1 MMSETEKEMSKQD
14 YSRRNFIKTAALTVG
29 ATHALS
35 VFGLDSALA
44 ASKPGSLPLSM
55 AGYMFDRTK
64 ALIGGR
70 VKVEGCDV
78 QFEESAIGDINTH
91 VFSGPQTYDVTE
103 IGLVPFVLAYANDD
117 FRDYSLLPIFPL
129 RLFRHKSV
137 FIRTDRG
144 IEKPE
149 DLKGK
154 TIGTAGYSS
163 TSLTWMRGIF
173 QDEYGVRPEDVQW
186 VISSKDSS
194 ADLSGKTSKQEQ
206 MFPDGISIRMGPAG
220 KDESDLLES
229 GEVDALFHAAEPRA
243 YIQGHP
249 MVDRLFPD
257 YRSTERDYFSRT
269 GIFPIM
275 HAVAIKK
282 SLVKQNPW
290 LIEAVFN
297 AYSQSKEMAY
307 AYMAKAAWAKDSLP
321 WFGQEFAET
330 RALMGDNYYS
340 YGIKPNRKTLKALFR
355 YSHRQGLSSRELT
368 IEELFE
374 PASLELTE
382 APT

>member
-1 MMSETEKEMSKQD
+1 MVSETGKGMSKQD
-14 YSRRNFIKTAALTVG
+14 YSRRNFIKTAALSVG
-29 ATHALS
+29 AAQALS
-35 VFGLDSALA
+35 VIGLGSARA
-44 ASKPGSLPLSM
+44 ASESRNQPLSM
-55 AGYMFDRTK
+55 AGYVYDRSR
-64 ALIGGR
+64 ALIDGR
-70 VKVEGCDV
+70 VKIEGYDI
-78 QFEESAIGDINTH
+78 QYTESAIGDINTH

-103 IGLVPFVLAYANDD
+103 IGLVPFMLAFANDE

-154 TIGTAGYSS
+154 TIGTAGYASS
-163 TSLTWMRGIF
+163 SLTWMRGIF
-173 QDEYGVRPEDVQW
+173 EDEYGIRPKDIQW
-186 VISSKDSS
+186 VVSSGDSS

-249 MVDRLFPD
+249 MVARLFPD

-275 HAVAIKK
+275 HAVAIRK
-282 SLVKQNPW
+282 SLAQQNPW
-290 LIEAVFN
+290 LIEAAFN
-297 AYSQSKEMAY
+297 AYSESKKLAFE
-307 AYMAKAAWAKDSLP
+307 YMAKIAWAKESLP

-340 YGIKPNRKTLKALFR
+340 YGIKPNRKTLEALFR
-355 YSHRQGLSSRELT
+355 YSHQQGLSSRELT

-382 APT
+382 

>member
-1 MMSETEKEMSKQD
+1 MMSETGKGMSRQD
-14 YSRRNFIKTAALTVG
+14 YSRRNFIKTAALSVG
-29 ATHALS
+29 AAQAMS
-35 VFGLDSALA
+35 VIGLRSARA
-44 ASKPGSLPLSM
+44 ASESRNQPLSM
-55 AGYMFDRTK
+55 AGYVYDRSK
-64 ALIGGR
+64 ALIDGR
-70 VKVEGCDV
+70 VKIEGYDI
-78 QFEESAIGDINTH
+78 QYTESAIGDINTH
-91 VFSGPQTYDVTE
+91 VFNGPQTYDVTE
-103 IGLVPFVLAYANDD
+103 IGLVPFILAYANDE

-144 IEKPE
+144 IEKPT

-154 TIGTAGYSS
+154 TIGTAGYASS
-163 TSLTWMRGIF
+163 SLTWMRGIF
-173 QDEYGVRPEDVQW
+173 EDEYGIRPEDVQW

-249 MVDRLFPD
+249 MVARLFPD

-275 HAVAIKK
+275 HAVAIRK

-290 LIEAVFN
+290 LIEAAFN
-297 AYSQSKEMAY
+297 AYSQSKKLAFE
-307 AYMAKAAWAKDSLP
+307 YMAKIAWAKESLP

-330 RALMGDNYYS
+330 SALMGDNYYS
-340 YGIKPNRKTLKALFR
+340 YGIKPNRKTLEALFR
-355 YSHRQGLSSRELT
+355 YSHQQGLSGRELT
-368 IEELFE
+368 IAELFE

-382 APT
+382 

>member
-1 MMSETEKEMSKQD
+1 MTDKEKEKTSQD

-29 ATHALS
+29 ATQALS
-35 VFGLDSALA
+35 VLGMDSALA
-44 ASKPGSLPLSM
+44 ASESKNLSLAM
-55 AGYMFDRTK
+55 AGYNFDRTR
-64 ALIGGR
+64 ALIDGR
-70 VKVEGCDV
+70 VKIEGCDI
-78 QFEESAIGDINTH
+78 QFQESAIGNINTY
-91 VFSGPQTYDVTE
+91 VFEGPQNYGVTE
-103 IGLVPFVLAYANDD
+103 IGLHPFMLAFANDD

-144 IEKPE
+144 IEEPE

-154 TIGTAGYSS
+154 TIGTAGYASS
-163 TSLTWMRGIF
+163 SLTWMRGIV
-173 QDEYGVRPEDVQW
+173 QDEYGVRPEDVHW
-186 VISSKDSS
+186 VISSGDSS
-194 ADLSGKTSKQEQ
+194 AKLSGKGSKQEQ
-206 MFPDGISIRMGPAG
+206 TFPDGISIRMGPDG

-243 YIQGHP
+243 YVQGHP
-249 MVDRLFPD
+249 MIARLFPD

-275 HAVAIKK
+275 HTVAIKK
-282 SLVKQNPW
+282 SLAEKNPW
-290 LIEAVFN
+290 LIEAAFN
-297 AYSQSKEMAY
+297 AYSQSKKMAFE
-307 AYMAKAAWAKDSLP
+307 YMAKGAWAKESLP

-340 YGIKPNRKTLKALFR
+340 YGIKPNRKTLEALFR
-355 YSHRQGLSSRELT
+355 YSHQQGLSRRELT

-374 PASLELTE
+374 PASLELAE
-382 APT
+382 ASM

>member
-1 MMSETEKEMSKQD
+1 MMSETGKGMSRQD
-14 YSRRNFIKTAALTVG
+14 YSRRNFIKTAALSVG
-29 ATHALS
+29 AAQALS
-35 VFGLDSALA
+35 VFGSGSVLA
-44 ASKPGSLPLSM
+44 ASESRNQPLSM
-55 AGYMFDRTK
+55 AGYVYDRSR
-64 ALIGGR
+64 ALIDGR
-70 VKVEGCDV
+70 AKIEGYDI
-78 QFEESAIGDINTH
+78 QYTESAIGDINTH

-103 IGLVPFVLAYANDD
+103 IGLVPFMLAFANDE

-154 TIGTAGYSS
+154 TIGTAGYASS
-163 TSLTWMRGIF
+163 SLTWMRGIF
-173 QDEYGVRPEDVQW
+173 EDEYGIRPKDVQW
-186 VISSKDSS
+186 VVSSGDSS
-194 ADLSGKTSKQEQ
+194 AELSGKASKQEQ

-249 MVDRLFPD
+249 MVARLFPD

-275 HAVAIKK
+275 HAVAIRK
-282 SLVKQNPW
+282 SLAKQNPW
-290 LIEAVFN
+290 LIEAAFN
-297 AYSQSKEMAY
+297 AYSQSKKMAY
-307 AYMAKAAWAKDSLP
+307 AYMANAAWAKESLP

-340 YGIKPNRKTLKALFR
+340 YGIKPNRKTLELLFR
-355 YSHRQGLSSRELT
+355 YAHQQGLCSRELT
-368 IEELFE
+368 VEEMFE
-374 PASLELTE
+374 PASLALTE
-382 APT
+382 

>member
-1 MMSETEKEMSKQD
+1 MMSEKEKNKASQD
-14 YSRRNFIKTAALTVG
+14 PSRRNFIKTAALTVG
-29 ATHALS
+29 ATQALS
-35 VFGLDSALA
+35 LLGTDSVLA
-44 ASKPGSLPLSM
+44 ASESKNLALPM
-55 AGYMFDRTK
+55 AGYAYDRSR
-64 ALIGGR
+64 ALMDGR
-70 VKVEGCDV
+70 VKIEGYDI
-78 QFEESAIGDINTH
+78 QYTESAIGDINTH
-91 VFSGPQTYDVTE
+91 VFSGPQTYGVTE
-103 IGLVPFVLAYANDD
+103 IGLVPFILAYANDD

-137 FIRTDRG
+137 FIRSDRG

-154 TIGTAGYSS
+154 TIGTAGYASS
-163 TSLTWMRGIF
+163 SLTWMRGIF
-173 QDEYGVRPEDVQW
+173 QDEYGVTPEDVEW
-186 VISSKDSS
+186 VISSGDSS

-206 MFPDGISIRMGPAG
+206 VFPDGISIRMGPEG

-243 YIQGHP
+243 YVQGHP
-249 MVDRLFPD
+249 MVARLFPD
-257 YRSTERDYFSRT
+257 YRSTERDYYSRT

-282 SLVKQNPW
+282 SLAKQNPW
-290 LIEAVFN
+290 LIEAAFN
-297 AYSQSKEMAY
+297 AYSQSKKMAFE
-307 AYMAKAAWAKDSLP
+307 YMAKIAWAKESLP

-340 YGIKPNRKTLKALFR
+340 YGIKPNRKTLEALFR
-355 YSHRQGLSSRELT
+355 YSYEQGLSSRELT

-374 PASLELTE
+374 PASLEFTE
-382 APT
+382 

>member
-1 MMSETEKEMSKQD
+1 MMSETGKGMSRQD

-29 ATHALS
+29 ATQALS
-35 VFGLDSALA
+35 VFGSGSVLA
-44 ASKPGSLPLSM
+44 ASESRNQSLSV
-55 AGYMFDRTK
+55 AGYLFDRTR
-64 ALIGGR
+64 ALIDGR
-70 VKVEGCDV
+70 VKIEGYDL

-103 IGLVPFVLAYANDD
+103 IGLHPYMLAYANDD

-144 IEKPE
+144 IEYAE

-154 TIGTAGYSS
+154 TIGTAGYAS

-173 QDEYGVRPEDVQW
+173 QDEYGIRPEDVQW
-186 VISSKDSS
+186 VISSGDSS
-194 ADLSGKTSKQEQ
+194 ADLAGKTSKQEQ

-249 MVDRLFPD
+249 MVARLFPD

-275 HAVAIKK
+275 HAVAIRK
-282 SLVKQNPW
+282 SLAQQNPW
-290 LIEAVFN
+290 LIEAAFN
-297 AYSQSKEMAY
+297 AYSQSKKLAFE
-307 AYMAKAAWAKDSLP
+307 YMAKIAWAKESLP

-340 YGIKPNRKTLKALFR
+340 YGIKPNRKTLELLFR
-355 YSHRQGLSSRELT
+355 YSHEQGLCSRELT
-368 IEELFE
+368 VEEMFE

-382 APT
+382 

>member
-1 MMSETEKEMSKQD
+1 MTDVEKKKTGQD

-29 ATHALS
+29 AAQSLS
-35 VFGLDSALA
+35 VLGMDSALA
-44 ASKPGSLPLSM
+44 AGESKNLALAM
-55 AGYMFDRTK
+55 AGYNFDRTR
-64 ALIGGR
+64 ALIDGR
-70 VKVEGCDV
+70 VKIEGCDI

-91 VFSGPQTYDVTE
+91 VFSGPQTYGVTE
-103 IGLVPFVLAYANDD
+103 IGLVPFILAYANDE

-154 TIGTAGYSS
+154 TIGTAGYASS
-163 TSLTWMRGIF
+163 SLTWMRGIF
-173 QDEYGVRPEDVQW
+173 QDEYGITPEDVEW
-186 VISSKDSS
+186 VISSGDSS

-206 MFPDGISIRMGPAG
+206 VTPDGISIRMGPAG

-243 YIQGHP
+243 YVKGHP
-249 MVDRLFPD
+249 MVARLFPD
-257 YRSTERDYFSRT
+257 YRSTESEYFSRT

-275 HAVAIKK
+275 HTVAIKK
-282 SLVKQNPW
+282 SLAKQHPW
-290 LIEAVFN
+290 LIEATFN
-297 AYSQSKEMAY
+297 AYSRSKKMAFE
-307 AYMAKAAWAKDSLP
+307 YMAKGAWAKESLP

-340 YGIKPNRKTLKALFR
+340 YGIKPNRKTLEALFH
-355 YSHRQGLSSRELT
+355 YSYEQGLSSRELT

-374 PASLELTE
+374 PASLEFTE
-382 APT
+382 

>member
-1 MMSETEKEMSKQD
+1 
-14 YSRRNFIKTAALTVG
+14 
-29 ATHALS
+29 
-35 VFGLDSALA
+35 
-44 ASKPGSLPLSM
+44 
-55 AGYMFDRTK
+55 
-64 ALIGGR
+64 
-70 VKVEGCDV
+70 
-78 QFEESAIGDINTH
+78 
-91 VFSGPQTYDVTE
+91 VTE
-103 IGLVPFVLAYANDD
+103 IGLVPFILAYANDE

-154 TIGTAGYSS
+154 TIGTAGYASS
-163 TSLTWMRGIF
+163 SLTWMRGIF

-206 MFPDGISIRMGPAG
+206 MFPDGISIRMGPAD

-249 MVDRLFPD
+249 MVARLFPD
-257 YRSTERDYFSRT
+257 YRSTEREYFSRT

-275 HAVAIKK
+275 HAVAIRK
-282 SLVKQNPW
+282 SLAQQNPW
-290 LIEAVFN
+290 LIEAAFN
-297 AYSQSKEMAY
+297 AYSQSKKLAFE
-307 AYMAKAAWAKDSLP
+307 YMAKIAWAKESLP

-340 YGIKPNRKTLKALFR
+340 YGIKPNRKTLELLFR
-355 YSHRQGLSSRELT
+355 YAHQQGLSSHELT
-368 IEELFE
+368 IEDLFE

-382 APT
+382 

>member
-1 MMSETEKEMSKQD
+1 MMSETAKGLSKQD
-14 YSRRNFIKTAALTVG
+14 YSRRNFIKTAALTIG
-29 ATHALS
+29 ASHSLS
-35 VFGLDSALA
+35 VFGLGSALA
-44 ASKPGSLPLSM
+44 ASKPGNLPLSI
-55 AGYMFDRTK
+55 AGYLFDRTK
-64 ALIGGR
+64 ALIDGR
-70 VKVEGCDV
+70 VKIEGCDLH
-78 QFEESAIGDINTH
+78 FEESAIGDINTH
-91 VFSGPQTYDVTE
+91 VLSGPQTYDVTE
-103 IGLVPFVLAYANDD
+103 IGLHPYMLAYANDD
-117 FRDYSLLPIFPL
+117 FRDYSLLPVFPL

-137 FIRTDRG
+137 FIRIDRG

-149 DLKGK
+149 NLKGK
-154 TIGTAGYSS
+154 TIGTAGYAS

-206 MFPDGISIRMGPAG
+206 LFPDGISIRMGPAG

-243 YIQGHP
+243 YVEGHP
-249 MVDRLFPD
+249 MVARLFPD

-275 HAVAIKK
+275 HAVAIRK
-282 SLVKQNPW
+282 SLAKQKPW
-290 LIEAVFN
+290 LIEAAFN
-297 AYSQSKEMAY
+297 AYSQSKKMAY
-307 AYMAKAAWAKDSLP
+307 TYMAKGAWAKDSLP

-340 YGIKPNRKTLKALFR
+340 YGIKPNRKTLELLFR
-355 YSHRQGLSSRELT
+355 YSYEQGLSSRELT

-374 PASLELTE
+374 PASLELIE

>member
-1 MMSETEKEMSKQD
+1 MSKTKNKKSKQD
-14 YSRRNFIKTAALTVG
+14 HSRRDFIKTAAVTIG
-29 ATHALS
+29 ATQALS
-35 VFGLDSALA
+35 VFGLNSALA
-44 ASKPGSLPLSM
+44 ANESKSLSLSM
-55 AGYMFDRTK
+55 AGYVYDRSR
-64 ALIGGR
+64 ALIDGR
-70 VKVEGCDV
+70 VKIEGYDI
-78 QFEESAIGDINTH
+78 QYTESAIGDINTH
-91 VFSGPQTYDVTE
+91 VFNGPQTYDVTE
-103 IGLVPFVLAYANDD
+103 IGLVPFILAYANDE

-154 TIGTAGYSS
+154 TIGTAGYASS
-163 TSLTWMRGIF
+163 SLTWMRGIF
-173 QDEYGVRPEDVQW
+173 EDEYGIRPEDIQW
-186 VISSKDSS
+186 VVSSKDSS
-194 ADLSGKTSKQEQ
+194 ADVSGKTSKQEQ

-249 MVDRLFPD
+249 MVARLFPD

-275 HAVAIKK
+275 HAVAIRK

-290 LIEAVFN
+290 LIEAAFN
-297 AYSQSKEMAY
+297 AYSQSKKMAY

-340 YGIKPNRKTLKALFR
+340 YGIKPNRKTLEALFR
-355 YSHRQGLSSRELT
+355 YSHQQGLSSRELT
-368 IEELFE
+368 VEEMFE
-374 PASLELTE
+374 PASLALTE
-382 APT
+382 

>member
-1 MMSETEKEMSKQD
+1 
-14 YSRRNFIKTAALTVG
+14 
-29 ATHALS
+29 
-35 VFGLDSALA
+35 
-44 ASKPGSLPLSM
+44 M
-55 AGYMFDRTK
+55 AGYVYDRSR
-64 ALIGGR
+64 ALIDGR
-70 VKVEGCDV
+70 VKIEGYDI
-78 QFEESAIGDINTH
+78 QYTESAIGDINTH

-103 IGLVPFVLAYANDD
+103 IGLVPFILAFANDE

-154 TIGTAGYSS
+154 TIGTAGYASS
-163 TSLTWMRGIF
+163 SLTWMRGIF
-173 QDEYGVRPEDVQW
+173 EDEYGIRPKDVQW

-249 MVDRLFPD
+249 MVARLFPD

-269 GIFPIM
+269 AIFPIM
-275 HAVAIKK
+275 HAVAIRK
-282 SLVKQNPW
+282 SLAKQNPW
-290 LIEAVFN
+290 LIEAAFN
-297 AYSQSKEMAY
+297 AYSQSKKLAFE
-307 AYMAKAAWAKDSLP
+307 YMANAAWAKESLP

-340 YGIKPNRKTLKALFR
+340 YGIKPNRKTLEALFR
-355 YSHRQGLSSRELT
+355 YSYQQGLSSRELT
-368 IEELFE
+368 VEEMFE
-374 PASLELTE
+374 PASLALTE
-382 APT
+382 